1 MFLDTLSVR
10 LGPGKHGRNRSLWKS
25 VLWTKLSQDCHSFLP
40 SVLQLLVS
48 HIILKLHNSLKANHS
63 SPFSPCLTSTRHS
76 QSLTTCS
83 AERPWQATTPV
94 FPVRVYPVSLCM
106 LSLGKSTPITIKR
119 QRQKACISFR
129 CLEPCPCHHS
139 EH

>member
-10 LGPGKHGRNRSLWKS
+10 LGPGKRRRNSSLWRS
-25 VLWTKLSQDCHSFLP
+25 ALWTKLSEDCHSFLP
-40 SVLQLLVS
+40 SVLQFLVS
-48 HIILKLHNSLKANHS
+48 HIVLILHNSLKANQS
-63 SPFSPCLTSTRHS
+63 SLYSPCLTSTLHS
-76 QSLTTCS
+76 Q
-83 AERPWQATTPV
+83 RPWQATTPV